1 MKPRH
6 LAAFV
11 LAAALALPLG
21 VPTAAAADAQNKYK
35 LRGLGAMDCS
45 KYLDDRR
52 TDIKGSQSY
61 ADWFT
66 GYLTAYNL
74 MTAQTYDIA
83 PQHDATAL
91 LTYLDLYCAKNQK
104 TKIGQAAAQFV
115 KAVYETRQTA
125 AQ

>member
-6 LAAFV
+6 IVAGI

-21 VPTAAAADAQNKYK
+21 VPTAAAADAQ
-35 LRGLGAMDCS
+35 S
-45 KYLDDRR
+45 KYLEDRR
-52 TDIKGSQSY
+52 ADIKGTQSY

-66 GYLTAYNL
+66 GYLTAYNF

-83 PQHDATAL
+83 PSHDANGL
-91 LTYLDLYCAKNQK
+91 LTYLDLYCTKNQA

-115 KAVYETRQTA
+115 KAVYEKRQTA
-125 AQ
+125 AE

>member
-6 LAAFV
+6 IVAGV

-21 VPTAAAADAQNKYK
+21 VPTAAAADAQSKYK
-35 LRGLGAMDCS
+35 LRGLGAMECS
-45 KYLDDRR
+45 KYLEDRR
-52 TDIKGSQSY
+52 ADIKGTQSY

-66 GYLTAYNL
+66 GYLTAYNF

-83 PQHDATAL
+83 PSHDANGL
-91 LTYLDLYCAKNQK
+91 LTYLDLYCTKNQA

-115 KAVYETRQTA
+115 KAVYEKRQTA
-125 AQ
+125 AE